1 MYVTWRK
8 QKTIERKS
16 NYHVVGEI
24 HNQPTLDKKPNK
36 FKRIV
41 KWTQG
46 GRNGMKVVLFVCLFC
61 FS

>member
-46 GRNGMKVVLFVCLFC
+46 GRNGM
-61 FS
+61 